1 MNFLEHEA
9 ELLDILY
16 FTEVISLRDIKEYW
30 ALGEDIGLLDFRNI
44 DDIELLYE
52 SDMLKI
58 SCGNVQNTFQALKRA
73 KKYILFL
80 LEKNKLSG
88 DLSKKIVN
96 IKEFYGLFSKDEVLK
111 ILFTAERYTECEQYY
126 YSHLPNFA
134 DCNQACAIWQQV
146 LAKSGNY
153 KLPLNIQDAD
163 FEVCLSAMRYLW
175 QKGAFA
181 DAEKIAARLEGKF
194 DALKA
199 FQKAQFLNTRIRI
212 LRDMGR
218 IKDTDAALNLFYSL
232 LEPISVE
239 NPEVFSDL
247 KGKYLYNCSIN
258 HFIAGDF
265 ARCLSLCR
273 DSLPLRSEKYPDPYI
288 KLRQARCF
296 VFQGN
301 RKNYNS
307 LMKEIQ
313 VDTLDNWAKSLHKTV
328 EAEYAR
334 FVLGNTQRAERLI
347 KESNEIEAASGADT
361 VYTDIALLYLYIQCG
376 RKSEIRNLLPTIKSY
391 QQYVDGQLAFLT
403 AKIALKFLNGEYV
416 DPLIFNLCNEF
427 HDYPI
432 FLFVSLYSLSKLF
445 EQQNGVFPDI
455 RDHISF
461 GSRFSRKLLS
471 VFDYQPKPEVSLPK
485 AKQPMATTTG
495 KDNQQPLTPNPTKI
509 SKRKKNKFSIG
520 ITFTG
525 THRKRV
531 EAIAKALLKIGFEK
545 ENIFY
550 DDWHDSLINGLN
562 ADLTLQDIY
571 RKKCACIVVFL
582 STDYNKKA
590 WTGGVE
596 WRAIRNI
603 IINAKG
609 KGICLLNVD
618 GVDINKIDGLSSYT
632 DIAKKIESLTDDQ
645 VAQFIKDFMEQHNI

>member
-1 MNFLEHEA
+1 MNFLEYEA

-16 FTEVISLRDIKEYW
+16 FTEVMSLDDIREYW
-30 ALGEDIGLLDFRNI
+30 KLSEDIGLLNFRNI

-58 SCGNVQNTFQALKRA
+58 SCENAQNTFQALKRA
-73 KKYILFL
+73 KKYIQFL
-80 LEKNKLSG
+80 LERNKLSG
-88 DLSKKIVN
+88 DLAKKIVSL
-96 IKEFYGLFSKDEVLK
+96 KEFYGLFSKDDVLK
-111 ILFTAERYTECEQYY
+111 ILYIAERYKECEQYY
-126 YSHLPNFA
+126 YSHLSNFV
-134 DCNQACAIWQQV
+134 DYNQAHAIWQQS

-153 KLPLNIQDAD
+153 KLPLNTQDAD

-175 QKGAFA
+175 QKGTFV
-181 DAEKIAARLEGKF
+181 DAEKIAVRLEERF
-194 DALKA
+194 DTLKA

-232 LEPISVE
+232 LEAISIE
-239 NPEVFSDL
+239 NPEMFNDL
-247 KGKYLYNCSIN
+247 KGKYLYNRSIN
-258 HFIAGDF
+258 YFIAGEF
-265 ARCLSLCR
+265 AKCISFCK

-288 KLRQARCF
+288 RLRQARCF
-296 VFQGN
+296 IFQGN
-301 RKNYNS
+301 RKNYNL
-307 LMKEIQ
+307 LMKGIQ
-313 VDTLDNWAKSLHKTV
+313 FDALDNWAKSLYRTV

-334 FVLGNTQRAERLI
+334 FVLGNTQKAERLI
-347 KESNEIEAASGADT
+347 KESNKIEAASGADT

-376 RKSEIRNLLPTIKSY
+376 RKSEIKDLLPTIESY
-391 QQYVDGQLAFLT
+391 QQYIDGQLVFST

-416 DPLIFNLCNEF
+416 DPLIFKLCNEF
-427 HDYPI
+427 YDYPI

-455 RDHISF
+455 RDHVAFS
-461 GSRFSRKLLS
+461 SRFSRKLLS
-471 VFDYQPKPEVSLPK
+471 VFDYQPEVEVSVPK
-485 AKQPMATTTG
+485 SKKSTVATSD
-495 KDNQQPLTPNPTKI
+495 KDNQQKPKVPKT
-509 SKRKKNKFSIG
+509 SRRKRRKFSIG
-520 ITFTG
+520 VTFTG

-531 EAIAKALLKIGFEK
+531 EAISEALLRIGFKK
-545 ENIFY
+545 EDIFY
-550 DDWHDSLINGLN
+550 DNWHDSLINGLN
-562 ADLTLQDIY
+562 ADLTLQEIY

-632 DIAKKIESLTDDQ
+632 DIAKKIENLSDDQ
-645 VAQFIKDFMEQHNI
+645 VAQFIKNFMELHNI